1 MSQCQ
6 GHVAAATQWDALW
19 GQTPGVTVHWSVCNH
34 CVSHIQH
41 QLCLSG
47 TWNPDNLLYLYYL
60 TVTQIGM
67 LKCCI
72 LNTILWLSQQNQVN
86 RLCLCMWQR
95 GVWTSQV
102 KCAAGT
108 SSRMIYLFYFTDLC
122 LSVVSAVC
130 MLRALQIIL
139 SHTWPLIAF
148 VSRGLR
154 GLWPVT
160 THRHLW
166 NIMKQEESRQLPAAM
181 IHQQSSVF
189 CRY

>member
-47 TWNPDNLLYLYYL
+47 TWNPDSNLLYLYYL
-60 TVTQIGM
+60 TVTEIGM
-67 LKCCI
+67 LECCI

-108 SSRMIYLFYFTDLC
+108 SSRMIYFISLIYAC
-122 LSVVSAVC
+122 LSCLQSAC
-130 MLRALQIIL
+130 SGPSRLFCLTPDHWLHLCPGASGGSDQWP
-139 SHTWPLIAF
+139 HTGT
-148 VSRGLR
+148 SG
-154 GLWPVT
+154 T
-160 THRHLW
+160 
-166 NIMKQEESRQLPAAM
+166 
-181 IHQQSSVF
+181 
-189 CRY
+189 